1 MTDHHDRSI
10 PKFAVSIHDLSFRPS
25 AKQVEALHQGPIAST
40 ITYLDDALVGL
51 VERAKREAGL
61 TKSHYA
67 LITMATP
74 QLSEAVQIAWKPV
87 PEINRKLIEASFDK
101 VLQSHKEFSIND
113 GVRINIIAMKPP
125 RGGGKRSYEKIAN
138 NLKHD
143 KSVVCPPLD
152 ADDQMCLARCLVY
165 GMLYHREGVTQKSVL
180 CSLKTLR
187 NNTTRWTQRA
197 LELCRQCDV
206 NPHSPAGIPELEK
219 FARHLQTLGFVIRVF
234 SPNKDAKEPILL
246 QRKRRRPKCQ
256 HGAHHEVSLF
266 GID

>member
-1 MTDHHDRSI
+1 M
-10 PKFAVSIHDLSFRPS
+10 
-25 AKQVEALHQGPIAST
+25 
-40 ITYLDDALVGL
+40 GL

-74 QLSEAVQIAWKPV
+74 QLSEAVQISWKPV
-87 PEINRKLIEASFDK
+87 PEINRKLIEATFDK
-101 VLQSHKEFSIND
+101 VLQSNKEFSIND

-125 RGGGKRSYEKIAN
+125 RGGGKRRRSWEKIAN

-165 GMLYHREGVTQKSVL
+165 GMLYHKEGVSRHAVCRT
-180 CSLKTLR
+180 LKRLR
-187 NNTTRWTQRA
+187 DNATMWTRRA
-197 LELCRQCDV
+197 YELCRQCDV
-206 NPHSPAGIPELEK
+206 NPHAPAGIPELEK
-219 FARHLQTLGFVIRVF
+219 FARHLRTLGFVIRVF
-234 SPNKDAKEPILL
+234 SPAKDAKEPILL

-256 HGAHHEVSLF
+256 HGAHHEDSLF
-266 GID
+266 GAG